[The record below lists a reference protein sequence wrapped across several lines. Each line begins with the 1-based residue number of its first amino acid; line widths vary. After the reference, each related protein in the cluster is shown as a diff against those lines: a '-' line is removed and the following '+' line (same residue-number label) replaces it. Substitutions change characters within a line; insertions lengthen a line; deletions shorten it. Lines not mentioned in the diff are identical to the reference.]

1 MPKSADL
8 RRTTAAEV
16 TDLLWELVGNLR
28 AHTTAVAAE
37 VGLSPGQLR
46 ALVTLQAPAPMRE
59 LATRMAC
66 DPSNVT
72 GLVDGLERR
81 GLVARHPHPDDRRV
95 KQLVFTD
102 EGEQL
107 RRTLRDRL
115 YAHSLGI
122 NDLSEQ
128 DQRQLRDLLARALR
142 HERPSPDDPA
152 A

>member
-1 MPKSADL
+1 MTSSPLPPVADEDA
-8 RRTTAAEV
+8 RGDTVAQV

-28 AHTTAVAAE
+28 AHTTTVAAE
-37 VGLSPGQLR
+37 AGLSPGQLR

-81 GLVARHPHPDDRRV
+81 GLVTRQPHPEDRRV

-102 EGEQL
+102 EGERL
-107 RRTLRDRL
+107 RHTLRNRL
-115 YAHSLGI
+115 YRHALGI
-122 NDLSEQ
+122 TELSET
-128 DQRQLRDLLARALR
+128 DQQHLRDLLTRALR
-142 HERPSPDDPA
+142 R
-152 A
+152 